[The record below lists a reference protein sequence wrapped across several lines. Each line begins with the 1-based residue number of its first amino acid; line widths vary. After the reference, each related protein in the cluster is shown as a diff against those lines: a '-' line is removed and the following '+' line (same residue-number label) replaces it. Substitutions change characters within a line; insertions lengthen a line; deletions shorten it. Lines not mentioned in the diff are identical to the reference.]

1 MNSLLL
7 RHRDFR
13 LLWIGETT
21 SKFGSS
27 VTTVVLPLIAVT
39 TLQASTLAIGL
50 LGATVWLPWLLI
62 GLPAGAWVDRLPHRP
77 IMLISAALSA
87 VLLAVVPAAAAAG
100 LLSLQLLFMIAFL
113 TGIAAVFFQT
123 AYTAYLPNLVT
134 ASDRAEG
141 NAKLQGSA
149 SAAQI
154 AGLGCGGLAVQ
165 LFGAVN
171 GLVIDA
177 LTFVASFACIAAIH
191 YRETRQPAPPEQSL
205 VRDVAQGIQ
214 LVGADVW
221 LRTLIVFGATSNL
234 ALMGYQSI
242 IVVFLIR
249 EVGVGASTVG
259 GLIAGASAG
268 GVLGAFAARRVAD
281 RIGTARATLFFE
293 LVLPAAALLIPL
305 TTRGYGVLL
314 YLTGGFCV
322 GAGVVAGNVIK
333 STFQQE
339 YCAPEFRGRLAATG
353 SFVNLGTIPLGSA
366 LGGVLGTAFDL
377 RTALWISTV
386 GVPLAGLILIFS
398 PIRRVRDLPLDGQA
412 QGCGVPGV
420 AESSRRVRTD

>member
-39 TLQASTLAIGL
+39 TLQASTLSVGL
-50 LGATVWLPWLLI
+50 LGATVWLPWLLL

-77 IMLISAALSA
+77 IMLSSAAGSA
-87 VLLAVVPAAAAAG
+87 ILLALVPIAAVAD
-100 LLSLQLLFMIAFL
+100 LLTLPLLFAVAFL
-113 TGIAAVFFQT
+113 TGIAAVFFHT
-123 AYTAYLPNLVT
+123 AYSAYLPHLVQP
-134 ASDRAEG
+134 ADRAEG

-165 LFGAVN
+165 LFGATN
-171 GLVIDA
+171 GLLIDA
-177 LTFVASFACIAAIH
+177 LTFVVSFGCIAAIRF
-191 YRETRQPAPPEQSL
+191 RETPQYRAKEAL
-205 VRDVAQGIQ
+205 VREVAQGIK
-214 LVGADVW
+214 LIAGDVW

-234 ALMGYQSI
+234 ALMAYQSI
-242 IVVFLIR
+242 VVVFLVR
-249 EVGVGASTVG
+249 EVGLAAGTVGA
-259 GLIAGASAG
+259 LMAGSSAG
-268 GVLGAFAARRVAD
+268 GVLGAFAGRRVAD
-281 RIGTARATLFFE
+281 RMGTARATLFFE
-293 LVLPAAALLIPL
+293 LALPTAALLIPL
-305 TTRGYGVLL
+305 TTSGYGVLL

-322 GAGVVAGNVIK
+322 GVGVVAGNVIK

-366 LGGVLGTAFDL
+366 LGGLLGTAFDL
-377 RTALWISTV
+377 RTALWIGTA
-386 GVPLAGLILIFS
+386 GVPLAGLILLFS
-398 PIRRVRDLPLDGQA
+398 PIRRVRDLPLGDQA
-412 QGCGVPGV
+412 QGNLVPAV
-420 AESSRRVRTD
+420 AAASSRVRTD

>member
-1 MNSLLL
+1 MSSLLL

-39 TLQASTLAIGL
+39 TLQASTLAVGL
-50 LGATVWLPWLLI
+50 LSATVWLPWLLI

-77 IMLISAALSA
+77 IMLIAAASSAA
-87 VLLAVVPAAAAAG
+87 LLAVVPIAALID
-100 LLSLQLLFMIAFL
+100 LLTLPLLFAVSFL
-113 TGIAAVFFQT
+113 TGIAAVFFHT

-134 ASDRAEG
+134 PADRAEG

-165 LFGAVN
+165 IFGAVN
-171 GLVIDA
+171 GLLIDA
-177 LTFVASFACIAAIH
+177 LTFVVSFACIAAIR
-191 YRETRQPAPPEQSL
+191 YRETPQYAAQQSL
-205 VRDVAQGIQ
+205 IREVAQGIH
-214 LVGADVW
+214 LVAGDVW

-242 IVVFLIR
+242 IVVFLVR
-249 EVGVGASTVG
+249 EVGVGPGTVG
-259 GLIAGASAG
+259 VLIAGASAG
-268 GVLGAFAARRVAD
+268 GVLGAFAGRRVAD

-293 LVLPAAALLIPL
+293 LGLPTAALLIPL
-305 TTRGYGVLL
+305 TTSGYGVLL
-314 YLTGGFCV
+314 YLAGGFCV

-353 SFVNLGTIPLGSA
+353 SFVNLGTIPIGSA
-366 LGGVLGTAFDL
+366 LGGLLGTAFDL
-377 RTALWISTV
+377 RTALWISTA
-386 GVPLAGLILIFS
+386 GVPLAGLILLFS
-398 PIRRVRDLPLDGQA
+398 PIRRVRDLPLGNHA
-412 QGCGVPGV
+412 QGSGVPAV
-420 AESSRRVRTD
+420 ATASRRVRTD